1 MVLDG
6 FRKVGDIFLNPLSK
20 VFLKVDPNYLTIIS
34 FLLAVLAGFS
44 FWVSKAATH
53 SILNEIPLLL
63 ILGSLFVVASGVF
76 DLLDG
81 KIARMTGKASL
92 RGDFLDHMF
101 DRYSDI
107 VILIGLVFSGYVI
120 MPLGVLAMA
129 SILMASYMGTQ
140 GQALGLGR
148 DYKGILGRA
157 DRIVLLIFFPLAHLL
172 VWFFI
177 DQGNFLA
184 LPLFDNLPDWE
195 FFDFINHS
203 FTILD
208 FLMLVFIA
216 GGNWTAIT
224 RAITI
229 WKGLGVKDREAREAK
244 KAEEEVPPKKKGKGK
259 KSNKKK

>member
-6 FRKVGDIFLNPLSK
+6 FRKVGDIFLNPLVK
-20 VFLKVDPNYLTIIS
+20 LFIKVDPNFITVAS

-44 FWVSKAATH
+44 FMVSKAATH
-53 SILNEIPLLL
+53 SILNDVPLM
-63 ILGSLFVVASGVF
+63 IVLGSFFVIASGIF

-81 KIARMTGKASL
+81 KVARLTGKVSL
-92 RGDFLDHMF
+92 KGDFLDHMF

-107 VILIGLVFSGYVI
+107 IILIGLVFSGYVI
-120 MPLGVLAMA
+120 MPLGVLALA

-157 DRIVLLIFFPLAHLL
+157 DRIVLLIFFPLFHLL
-172 VWFFI
+172 VLIFLK
-177 DQGNFLA
+177 DGNFLR
-184 LPLFDNLPDWE
+184 LFTLPDWE
-195 FFDFINHS
+195 FFDLIDNS

-208 FLMLVFIA
+208 FLMLVFIF

-224 RAITI
+224 RALTI
-229 WKGLGVKDREAREAK
+229 WKGLGEKDKETKAQKQKEAK
-244 KAEEEVPPKKKGKGK
+244 DKKKDKMQNAK
-259 KSNKKK
+259 TTQKEDEI